1 MDGQLQRYKAY
12 LTVANS
18 LSFTEAAHA
27 LGYSQ
32 SAVSRLIAELEREWG
47 VQLFE
52 RSRAGV
58 RLTNEGQQLLSAA
71 KAICQAETEFR
82 TQVESI
88 HSLSTGTIRIG
99 TISSVATHWLPRI
112 IAAFQSD
119 YPGIDYEL
127 FLGDYA
133 QLADA
138 LDNGRIDCAFT
149 RLPAEGP
156 FNNITLEQDELMA
169 IFPKSHPLAHK
180 ASVSPELLT
189 HEVFIQLKQNSND
202 EVAEVFESC
211 KRKPKAHFTTWD
223 DYGVMS
229 MVEAGLGVSVL
240 PNLILTRTPYRI
252 AAVPLEPHF
261 YRTLGFVTRKT
272 AMVPLAVQRFMQ
284 YLTKRNIS

>member
-18 LSFTEAAHA
+18 LSFTEAAHT

-52 RSRAGV
+52 RSQAGV

-71 KAICQAETEFR
+71 KAICHAEAKFR

-88 HSLSTGTIRIG
+88 HNLSTGTIRIG
-99 TISSVATHWLPRI
+99 TISSIATHWLPRI

-133 QLADA
+133 QLAEA

-149 RLPAEGP
+149 RLPTEGP
-156 FNNITLEQDELMA
+156 LNSITLEQDELMA
-169 IFPKSHPLAHK
+169 IFPKTHPLARK
-180 ASVSPELLT
+180 ASVPPELLA
-189 HEVFIQLKQNSND
+189 HETFIQLKQNSND

-223 DYGVMS
+223 DYAVMS

-284 YLTKRNIS
+284 YLTKRNVS